1 MFISARTFLCAGL
14 TSISSKGLKIAI
26 PMDIAELTAGLNA
39 EMNVAHGEEASVE
52 GSVSWSLCSEVV
64 VEKHKAVAAQL
75 VVTECARLL
84 VIQYSQMLTLQVL
97 ADADADAT

>member
-14 TSISSKGLKIAI
+14 TSRSSKGLKIAI
-26 PMDIAELTAGLNA
+26 PMDIAELTAGLHA
-39 EMNVAHGEEASVE
+39 EMNVTHGEVE